1 MSGKRNRL
9 NEEIKNRL
17 KEIYAQRDEILEAFI
32 AKYGFEPDE
41 CEQVIQ
47 YTEDSIIFSIRRR
60 IKDD

>member
-60 IKDD
+60 IKGD